1 MALTDTNLW
10 QNNAVTQQP
19 KWENRA
25 KIISHFIRHTDSVL
39 DLGAGDRKLKKY
51 IPESCNYIPVDC
63 TGALPGTYI
72 VDFNKEFHLPKQDF
86 NVIVSAGFVEYLSDL
101 DAFLMKL
108 STECSGIYFLFTY
121 SYSKNRTVKALKKK
135 KCYNKL
141 NAIRDSEEAIQLF
154 SRYTEHL
161 YEIVKL
167 KNQSL
172 FSGVL
177 SAKPQAN
184 VIPKITI
191 NEVVKRQPIW
201 KRLKI
206 MG

>member
-1 MALTDTNLW
+1 MTLTDTNLW
-10 QNNAVTQQP
+10 QENAVTQQP

-51 IPESCNYIPVDC
+51 IPASCNYIPLDC
-63 TGALPGTYI
+63 TGALPGTYV

-101 DAFLMKL
+101 DAFLSKL

-121 SYSKNRTVKALKKK
+121 SYSKNRAAKALRKKK
-135 KCYNKL
+135 YYIKL
-141 NAIRDSEEAIQLF
+141 NAIKNSEEALQLF
-154 SRYTEHL
+154 GRYTEHL
-161 YEIVKL
+161 YEIVRL

-177 SAKPQAN
+177 SEKPQAN

-191 NEVVKRQPIW
+191 NEVVKSPPIW
-201 KRLKI
+201 ERLKI
-206 MG
+206 IS

>member
-19 KWENRA
+19 KWENIA

-121 SYSKNRTVKALKKK
+121 SYSKNRTVKAFKKK

-184 VIPKITI
+184 VIPQITI

-206 MG
+206 IG